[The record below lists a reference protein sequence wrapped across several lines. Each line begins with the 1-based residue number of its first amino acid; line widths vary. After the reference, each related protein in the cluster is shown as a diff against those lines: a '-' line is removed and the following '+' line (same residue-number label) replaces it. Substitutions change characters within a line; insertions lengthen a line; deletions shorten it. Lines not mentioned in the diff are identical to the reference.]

1 MTKLKRTKKCLTCS
15 AVFTER
21 YGDSHSQWS
30 NRIYCSITCNN
41 SSPTRVTSIFERL
54 EKYQIKGDGCWSWSG
69 AKDGNGYGILSNR
82 KGRGFSPEKAYRVSY
97 ELFKG
102 VIPEGLC
109 VRHSCDNPEC
119 TNPDH
124 LEVGT
129 HKDNMQDKS
138 KRGRINP
145 ISFKNLNRKK
155 SLDDHQVR
163 EILSM
168 KLAGKNGK
176 GGVTKKELAE
186 KYNVHP
192 DTILN
197 SIRRYKNVQ

>member
-1 MTKLKRTKKCLTCS
+1 MTNKARIKKCNSCS
-15 AVFTER
+15 EDFVEKKN
-21 YGDSHSQWS
+21 DSNSQWAA
-30 NRIYCSITCNN
+30 REYCSVACKNR
-41 SSPTRVTSIFERL
+41 SPSRVVSIFERL

-69 AKDGNGYGILSNR
+69 AKDGNGYGILSSR
-82 KGRGFSPEKAYRVSY
+82 RGRGFYPEKAYRVSY
-97 ELFKG
+97 ELSNG

-145 ISFKNLNRKK
+145 VSFKNINRKK

-186 KYNVHP
+186 RYNVHP